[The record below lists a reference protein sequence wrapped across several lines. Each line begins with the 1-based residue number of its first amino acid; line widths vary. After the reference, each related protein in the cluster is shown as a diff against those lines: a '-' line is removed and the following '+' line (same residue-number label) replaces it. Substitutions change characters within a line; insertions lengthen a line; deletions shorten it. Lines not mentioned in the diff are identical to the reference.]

1 MTETTTSAPSIN
13 SATDPF
19 IVLVEAHRR
28 ARHWSFAELA
38 RRGDLTQ
45 PEVSRVVHGI
55 RMPTMRHVRGL
66 AEAFAGAPLGLPDEP
81 PDYTHWVSTLIDL
94 ADRTRRDA
102 RAAKENR

>member
-1 MTETTTSAPSIN
+1 MFRYTLQYMILYLLEMKRS
-13 SATDPF
+13 
-19 IVLVEAHRR
+19 HRK
-28 ARHWSFAELA
+28 LA
-38 RRGDLTQ
+38 QRFVFLLLLNKLSQ
-45 PEVSRVVHGI
+45 LLKHHL
-55 RMPTMRHVRGL
+55 PTMRHVRGL

>member
-1 MTETTTSAPSIN
+1 MNDTVAPAVDP
-13 SATDPF
+13 ATDPF
-19 IVLVEAHRR
+19 ITLVEAHRR

-38 RRGDLTQ
+38 RRGGLTQ

-66 AEAFAGAPLGLPDEP
+66 AEAFANAPAGTTDEP
-81 PDYTHWVSTLIDL
+81 PDYTHWVSVLIDL

-102 RAAKENR
+102 RASKENK